1 MFFLN
6 FSNIWSFSFFFILTY
21 ITIFMSLLIYLLPI
35 FLSSTN
41 LNSSAKVKNNF
52 YIIST
57 NEVMLFLFIP
67 FLCILFLNMCW
78 SSSDLSIWFGH
89 LIFSSFQSKM
99 VYFIFFMFYLVLYF
113 ISSLTYFSSSE
124 IYDFIITKFN
134 FLYWITILFMSNSIF
149 TLMFIIE
156 VISTLIFLLIT
167 TSVFSTAF
175 FYKNINFDSKNFFQ
189 NLTPFTFLHS
199 LFFFFWISLISS
211 LNLFVFIIFIY
222 KSLITLDW
230 FLLEHIFYYLT
241 NISNFKNLFLI
252 GISWFF
258 IIFSIFLKC
267 GIAPLFIWKPT
278 FFKGL
283 SFTTLIFYISFFY
296 FFLFLFLILFLTN
309 YMHSLFYYYFLI
321 NLLFIAL
328 GLVNLFFILCE
339 SFYIKTFFAIS
350 SILNSLFVMLAIVS
364 NHNLDFFFFYKFL

>member
-6 FSNIWSFSFFFILTY
+6 VSSVWSFSFFFTFTY
-21 ITIFMSLLIYLLPI
+21 LVLFMSFIIYVLPI
-35 FLSSTN
+35 FLTQSK
-41 LNSSAKVKNNF
+41 LNTTVKTKNNF
-52 YIIST
+52 YIITSS
-57 NEVMLFLFIP
+57 EV
-67 FLCILFLNMCW
+67 ILFFLVPLVCTYIINASW
-78 SSSDLSIWFGH
+78 SSSDLTVWFGH
-89 LIFSSFQSKM
+89 IIYTSFQSK
-99 VYFIFFMFYLVLYF
+99 VLYLIFCMFYLVIYF
-113 ISSLTYFSSSE
+113 IFSTTYFSSNE

-134 FLYWITILFMSNSIF
+134 FLYWVSLLFMCNSIF

-167 TSVFSTAF
+167 TSVFSTSF
-175 FYKNINFDSKNFFQ
+175 FYKNINFDNKNFFQ
-189 NLTPFTFLHS
+189 NLTPFTFLQS

-241 NISNFKNLFLI
+241 HTSSFKALFLI

-258 IIFSIFLKC
+258 IVFSVFLKC

-283 SFTTLIFYISFFY
+283 SFPALIFYISFFY
-296 FFLFLFLILFLTN
+296 FFLFLFLIIFLTN
-309 YMHSLFYYYFLI
+309 YTHVLFYYYFLI
-321 NLLFIAL
+321 NLLFISL
-328 GLVNLFFILCE
+328 GLINLFFILCE

-364 NHNLDFFFFYKFL
+364 NHNLDFYFLL

>member
-1 MFFLN
+1 MFVLN
-6 FSNIWSFSFFFILTY
+6 ISNVWSFSFFFVLTY
-21 ITIFMSLLIYLLPI
+21 TTLFMSLLIYLLPV
-35 FLSSTN
+35 FSSSCN
-41 LNSSAKVKNNF
+41 LNTSVKVKNNF
-52 YIIST
+52 YIVSAC
-57 NEVMLFLFIP
+57 ESMLLFATP
-67 FLCILFLNMCW
+67 LFCIYMLNFCW
-78 SSSDLSIWFGH
+78 SSPDLTVWFGH
-89 LIFSSFQSKM
+89 LIFTSFQSKM
-99 VYFIFFMFYLVLYF
+99 LYFIFFVFYIVLYF
-113 ISSLTYFSSSE
+113 ISSGTYLSSNE
-124 IYDFIITKFN
+124 IYDFIITQFN
-134 FLYWITILFMSNSIF
+134 FLYWLTLLFMANSIF

-167 TSVFSTAF
+167 TSVFSTTF

-189 NLTPFTFLHS
+189 NITPFTFLHS

-222 KSLITLDW
+222 KSLVTLDW

-241 NISNFKNLFLI
+241 NVSSVKNLFFI
-252 GISWFF
+252 GVSWFF

-283 SFTTLIFYISFFY
+283 SFTALIFYISFFY
-296 FFLFLFLILFLTN
+296 FFLFLFLIVFLTN
-309 YMHSLFYYYFLI
+309 YTHTLFYYYFLI

-328 GLVNLFFILCE
+328 GLFNLFFILCE

-364 NHNLDFFFFYKFL
+364 NHNIDFFFFM

>member
-1 MFFLN
+1 MFVLHL
-6 FSNIWSFSFFFILTY
+6 SNVWSFSFFFLLTY
-21 ITIFMSLLIYLLPI
+21 LTLFMSLLIYLLPV
-35 FLSSTN
+35 FLSSYN
-41 LNSSAKVKNNF
+41 LNTSVKLKNNF
-52 YIIST
+52 YIISA
-57 NEVMLFLFIP
+57 NETVLFLFVP
-67 FLCILFLNMCW
+67 LLCVFLLNFSW
-78 SSSDLSIWFGH
+78 SSSDLTIWFGH
-89 LIFSSFQSKM
+89 IIFSSFQSKM
-99 VYFIFFMFYLVLYF
+99 TYFIFFIFYVVLYF
-113 ISSLTYFSSSE
+113 ISTTTYYSSNE
-124 IYDFIITKFN
+124 IYDFVITQFN
-134 FLYWITILFMSNSIF
+134 FLYWLTLIFMSNSIF

-189 NLTPFTFLHS
+189 NTTPFTFLHS

-222 KSLITLDW
+222 KTLVTLDW

-241 NISNFKNLFLI
+241 NISNLKSLFLI
-252 GISWFF
+252 GIVWFF

-283 SFTTLIFYISFFY
+283 SFIALIFYISFFY
-296 FFLFLFLILFLTN
+296 FFLFLFLIIFLTN

-321 NLLFIAL
+321 NLLFVAL
-328 GLVNLFFILCE
+328 GLFNLFFILCE

-364 NHNLDFFFFYKFL
+364 NHNIDYLFFL